1 MAITLEEIAAIKE
14 LQAQGFGPYQISAQV
29 GADPK
34 TVRKYM
40 KQDDFSPA
48 VPQLKSSCGKLT
60 PWIPTICVWLE
71 EDQQNRH
78 KQRHTAKRI
87 YDRLVKEDP
96 AFSCSYRTVS
106 RYVAEWKAERRQ
118 GHGAQELVWHPG
130 ECQADFGECDMY
142 VRGSRVVV
150 KYLVVTFPYSNVG
163 YLQCFHGETAE
174 CLCQGL
180 KDIFHY
186 IGGVPQRVVID
197 NATGAGRRM
206 GEVIRLTELFQRFK
220 AHYGFSLT
228 FCNPRSG
235 NEKGNVENKV
245 GYFRR
250 NILVPIPKTES
261 LEHFNAQVLEECELD
276 NCRDHYKLNIPMCE
290 LFQEDKQQLLHL
302 PELPFECC
310 KYRRLSTDHYGKF
323 CIDNCHFYNIGPQ
336 YADSELWVRIGA
348 FVVEP
353 LDSKNRVISSFERQ
367 FGGKRTDTGDWLLML
382 GDLARKPGAWHNSQV
397 RENIPCP
404 LRDYLDEMDKA
415 GLRQVMTQMQELA
428 GRYDFDI
435 ALNAVEQMLT
445 RRSQGEEVGAEYL
458 AGLMSMGIQHANDAG
473 LERYDELLKEEV
485 C

>member
-1 MAITLEEIAAIKE
+1 MAITMEEIAAIKE

-48 VPQLKSSCGKLT
+48 VPQPKSLCGKLT
-60 PWIPTICVWLE
+60 PGIPTICVWLE

-87 YDRLVKEDP
+87 YYRLVKEDP

-290 LFQEDKQQLLHL
+290 LFQEDRQQLLRL

-310 KYRRLSTDHYGKF
+310 KYRRLLTDHYGKF

-404 LRDYLDEMDKA
+404 LPMS
-415 GLRQVMTQMQELA
+415 LR
-428 GRYDFDI
+428 
-435 ALNAVEQMLT
+435 
-445 RRSQGEEVGAEYL
+445 
-458 AGLMSMGIQHANDAG
+458 
-473 LERYDELLKEEV
+473 
-485 C
+485 